1 MKNEV
6 LNKLERLQGYAK
18 ILNSYKKYSIQD
30 INEDFTLRGAIER
43 YLEVSLECVLDIGE
57 MVISKEGFRKPETYK
72 EIIEILGEEG
82 ILPKGFA
89 ERFAEAAKFRN
100 ILVHMYAEVDVETV
114 YKVLQNNLG
123 DFDEFAKYIARYLE
137 KEEELEIR
145 KVIEK

>member
-1 MKNEV
+1 MKNEI
-6 LNKLERLQGYAK
+6 LNKLERLQEYAK
-18 ILNSYKKYSIQD
+18 ILNSYKKYSIPD

-72 EIIEILGEEG
+72 EVIEILGEEG
-82 ILPKGFA
+82 ILPEGFA

-100 ILVHMYAEVDVETV
+100 ILVHMYAEVDVEMV
-114 YKVLQNNLG
+114 YEILQNNLG

-137 KEEELEIR
+137 KEEE
-145 KVIEK
+145 